1 MSLTKSLECK
11 SCEKQLRELELFN
24 TDKSG
29 LREDPIALFNYL
41 TRGFSDV
48 SLGSS
53 PKQQNTA

>member
-1 MSLTKSLECK
+1 MSLMKSPECK

-29 LREDPIALFNYL
+29 LREDPITLFNYL
-41 TRGFSDV
+41 TRSFTDV

-53 PKQQNTA
+53 PKQQAIA